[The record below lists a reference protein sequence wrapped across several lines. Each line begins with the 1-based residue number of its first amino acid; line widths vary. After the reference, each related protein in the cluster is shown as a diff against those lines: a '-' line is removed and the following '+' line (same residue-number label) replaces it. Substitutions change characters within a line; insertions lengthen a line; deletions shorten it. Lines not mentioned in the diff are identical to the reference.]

1 MINSNVYILI
11 PGEKLT
17 PNVSSHM
24 TRKDFNWKVTGV
36 RPGKGTTFKGF
47 PSIPYSLSESNGS
60 YLGSSLC
67 KIKVYSQKPG

>member
-17 PNVSSHM
+17 PDVSNHM
-24 TRKDFNWKVTGV
+24 TRKDFNWIVTGV
-36 RPGKGTTFKGF
+36 RPRKGMTFKGF

-67 KIKVYSQKPG
+67 KINVYSQKLD